1 MSSRSNAASV
11 PFMITAKMKYELKTL
26 GYKDEDIHKMK
37 VDEAHEILDTGLRK
51 DVDEGLIPTSSVVD
65 VGQPQ
70 SVGRGKPSYC
80 TSTPAASAYSTSV
93 PLMVTAGMKRDL
105 LQLGYSEAD
114 VNKMPPHIAHQ
125 ILGAKLRKRH
135 QPSSYTT
142 RPSSAIPSSFPQHPT
157 DSPADESDD
166 VEVPFSPRTIAGCIA
181 LTIVILLLQFS

>member
-1 MSSRSNAASV
+1 MYRRMPRRAFDGGGTDRACAA
-11 PFMITAKMKYELKTL
+11 AR
-26 GYKDEDIHKMK
+26 
-37 VDEAHEILDTGLRK
+37 LRACIFNRIRINMLNVNVIMFSCVV